1 MYYHMT
7 IELAILYPS
16 HTCTNVCVSVKRLVV
31 ACQGF
36 SFQGFLAASR
46 SNISFSTPEPPS
58 ARNSCSSSASAV
70 AVATSLV
77 LLSASSASSSKR
89 SWTVPHHLQS
99 ADPDVYAV
107 GLRFVQRTF
116 GLCVVCFGI
125 TVCVTHVCV
134 TVLAA
139 CGGAARR

>member
-1 MYYHMT
+1 MMPAVPRSYAPLQT
-7 IELAILYPS
+7 DDDR
-16 HTCTNVCVSVKRLVV
+16 T
-31 ACQGF
+31 
-36 SFQGFLAASR
+36 AAAAAAAAAAHH
-46 SNISFSTPEPPS
+46 P
-58 ARNSCSSSASAV
+58 SSASAV

-134 TVLAA
+134 TVPAA